1 MQLPILS
8 GAVFDL
14 DGTLLDSMYVWSD
27 VNRDFL
33 KKRGL
38 TAPDGYIEK
47 IAPMFSDEAA
57 DYAIRTLGLSDEPED
72 LLREWDEMALCVYAG
87 KVTLKN
93 GAGEYLR
100 KLKDSGVKLGVAT
113 ALTSRLYRPVLEHNG
128 IYGLFDAFASSCEV
142 PRSKAFPDVYLLAAQ
157 RIGVSPAE
165 CMVFE
170 DIRTGVLGA
179 KAGGFFTCGVYEPW
193 SFEEQEGLSEAADY
207 YIRSFEE
214 LLQ

>member
-1 MQLPILS
+1 MQLPVLN

-113 ALTSRLYRPVLEHNG
+113 ALTSRLR
-128 IYGLFDAFASSCEV
+128 
-142 PRSKAFPDVYLLAAQ
+142 LLLRGAAQ
-157 RIGVSPAE
+157 QSVSG
-165 CMVFE
+165 C
-170 DIRTGVLGA
+170 LS
-179 KAGGFFTCGVYEPW
+179 AGG
-193 SFEEQEGLSEAADY
+193 AAHRRKSGGMHG
-207 YIRSFEE
+207 I
-214 LLQ
+214 

>member
-1 MQLPILS
+1 MQLPVLN

-128 IYGLFDAFASSCEV
+128 SIRLIRRV
-142 PRSKAFPDVYLLAAQ
+142 RLLLRGAAQ
-157 RIGVSPAE
+157 QSVSG
-165 CMVFE
+165 C
-170 DIRTGVLGA
+170 LS
-179 KAGGFFTCGVYEPW
+179 AGG
-193 SFEEQEGLSEAADY
+193 AAHRRKSGGMHG
-207 YIRSFEE
+207 I
-214 LLQ
+214 